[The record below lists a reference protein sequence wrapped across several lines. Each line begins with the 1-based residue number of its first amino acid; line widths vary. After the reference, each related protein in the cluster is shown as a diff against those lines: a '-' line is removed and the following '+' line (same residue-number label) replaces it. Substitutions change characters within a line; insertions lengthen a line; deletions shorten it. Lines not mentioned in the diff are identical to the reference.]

1 MADSKRFCGKK
12 KKKKKFES
20 HAVKGLVCTYLLMR
34 ISRAI
39 PVLKFSGMC
48 STLKTVSRNVT
59 FTLLR
64 TVQNKIRKLLLSSR
78 KKAVFTAQLVSSI
91 LTRFYC
97 LCKLLQSFKRL
108 EALSSV
114 VREFLAQTF
123 FGKLHT
129 AGHKAGPAH
138 GFSA

>member
-1 MADSKRFCGKK
+1 
-12 KKKKKFES
+12 
-20 HAVKGLVCTYLLMR
+20 MR

-64 TVQNKIRKLLLSSR
+64 TVQDEIRKLLLSSR
-78 KKAVFTAQLVSSI
+78 IKAVLRSELVSRI
-91 LTRFYC
+91 FTCFYC

-114 VREFLAQTF
+114 VCEFLAEAF

-129 AGHKAGPAH
+129 AGHKTGPAH